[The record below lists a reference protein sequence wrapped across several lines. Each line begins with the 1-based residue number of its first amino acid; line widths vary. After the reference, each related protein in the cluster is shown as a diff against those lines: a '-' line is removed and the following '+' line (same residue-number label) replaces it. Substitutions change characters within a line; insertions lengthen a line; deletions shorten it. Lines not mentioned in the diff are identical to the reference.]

1 MNIEQHTID
10 AVHAELIVRI
20 EPQDYNER
28 FETALKNY
36 RKQAQLPGFRPGHVP
51 ASLIRKRFGK
61 ALLAEEIN
69 TLLQESINKY
79 IAQKELRVL
88 GSPLPKDSGEVGD
101 WENPTEFHFTLELG
115 LAPAFDV
122 ALDSSQSFVYHKLNV
137 DDELVARQVKDY
149 TRRYGQVSSPEVSG
163 PEDMVNVLLEELN
176 DDGTLRESGLS
187 GNTTMTLE
195 YLKNAEVKAA
205 LIGVGIGASVDLSP
219 EDITGNHEELA
230 QILKITHHDV
240 HHLHSRFRATVTGIV
255 HIEAAELNQELFN
268 KVFAEGEVTT
278 EEAFRERVKADLEKM
293 FQRDSDWLFR
303 RTFSGEIVNRTTM
316 QLPDAFLKKWIVA
329 GSENHVTPETIEL
342 EYPRYAASIRLNLI
356 ENEIIRKYEIKV
368 GMDDALAYV
377 KDMLRERFASYG
389 IPVEDERLAEM
400 ATQTLG
406 KREELQKVYDQLTE
420 TRMIELVK
428 ANCKLEE
435 KLLSYDDFVHMLQH

>member
-1 MNIEQHTID
+1 M
-10 AVHAELIVRI
+10 IVRI

-101 WENPTEFHFTLELG
+101 WENPTEFHFTFELG

-187 GNTTMTLE
+187 GNTTMT
-195 YLKNAEVKAA
+195 
-205 LIGVGIGASVDLSP
+205 
-219 EDITGNHEELA
+219 
-230 QILKITHHDV
+230 
-240 HHLHSRFRATVTGIV
+240 
-255 HIEAAELNQELFN
+255 
-268 KVFAEGEVTT
+268 
-278 EEAFRERVKADLEKM
+278 
-293 FQRDSDWLFR
+293 
-303 RTFSGEIVNRTTM
+303 
-316 QLPDAFLKKWIVA
+316 
-329 GSENHVTPETIEL
+329 
-342 EYPRYAASIRLNLI
+342 
-356 ENEIIRKYEIKV
+356 
-368 GMDDALAYV
+368 
-377 KDMLRERFASYG
+377 
-389 IPVEDERLAEM
+389 
-400 ATQTLG
+400 
-406 KREELQKVYDQLTE
+406 
-420 TRMIELVK
+420 
-428 ANCKLEE
+428 
-435 KLLSYDDFVHMLQH
+435 